1 MIKKHIIPFVVTDLD
16 YRLIPDQSDEHQS
29 RGCEVECITNL
40 DQILDKGDSPI
51 VEKRFFDKKL
61 ILRLETREG
70 DIGCLHIEH
79 ISDFE
84 NNGNPSIRM
93 QTFYSK
99 EIYDMF
105 IPIILSA
112 YQGTDMYSL
121 LMQRHRDE
129 QIGKLFD

>member
-1 MIKKHIIPFVVTDLD
+1 MKKYITPFIITDLD
-16 YRLIPDQSDEHQS
+16 YKLIPDQSDEHTS
-29 RGCEVECITNL
+29 RGCEVECIINL
-40 DQILDKGDSPI
+40 NEILESGDKPI
-51 VEKRFFDKKL
+51 IEKRWFEKTL
-61 ILRLETREG
+61 ILKPESREF

-79 ISDFE
+79 YQDME
-84 NNGNPSIRM
+84 NLDNPSIRL
-93 QTFYSK
+93 QVFYSK

-112 YQGTDMYSL
+112 YHNTEVYSI